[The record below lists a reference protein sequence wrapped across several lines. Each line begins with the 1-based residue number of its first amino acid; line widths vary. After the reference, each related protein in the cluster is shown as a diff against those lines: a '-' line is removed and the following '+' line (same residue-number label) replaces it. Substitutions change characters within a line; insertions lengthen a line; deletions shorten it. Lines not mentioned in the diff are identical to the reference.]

1 MPRLRSHGLK
11 SPLPLVIAL
20 ALAFPVAGCG
30 AEDVEDKARDT
41 ASEAEKKTRD
51 AADKAKDAG
60 REAKDK
66 AETAGEK
73 TKDEAKDKA
82 N

>member
-1 MPRLRSHGLK
+1 MPGFRSHGLK
-11 SPLPLVIAL
+11 SPLSLLVAL
-20 ALAFPVAGCG
+20 ALTFPVAGCG

-51 AADKAKDAG
+51 AADKAKD
-60 REAKDK
+60 K